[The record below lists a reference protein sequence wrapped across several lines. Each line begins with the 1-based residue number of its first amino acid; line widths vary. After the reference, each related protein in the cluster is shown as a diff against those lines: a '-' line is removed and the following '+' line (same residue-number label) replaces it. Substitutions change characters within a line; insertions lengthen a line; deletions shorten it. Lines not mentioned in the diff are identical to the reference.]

1 MIPGCRSASKLQL
14 QVADWLENLQSYLL
28 LNKEN
33 VIDYSLYVT
42 DCSLSQRPSKN
53 APFVNGEKVKTDQGH
68 SQIGSKV

>member
-14 QVADWLENLQSYLL
+14 QVADWLENLQSYL
-28 LNKEN
+28 KN